1 MTSLHFN
8 VILACIQIT
17 KESGSHPQIS
27 NSVMP
32 DNFHYLEML
41 TADPGTPLWESLLKK
56 KKKKGI
62 QMMEVKMIKMRAV
75 RNA

>member
-1 MTSLHFN
+1 
-8 VILACIQIT
+8 
-17 KESGSHPQIS
+17 
-27 NSVMP
+27 MP

-41 TADPGTPLWESLLKK
+41 TADPGTILWESLLK